1 MPDLSTVDSSRK
13 MRLKVISCRVFSRP
27 IMALAAVSPHQI
39 DLDFIGRFLHQNPDH
54 LGGFLQKKINSA
66 LSRSFDAVI
75 LGYGLCGNA
84 TAGLEAGDI
93 PLVIPLVHDCVAMF
107 LGSHARYM
115 EEFEKEPGTF
125 WYIPEYL
132 ETRDSGCSSQWN
144 PGHPLDF
151 SAEKRCTESEN
162 KYSEDNVEYIREE
175 MSAWK
180 KRYNRAVLLETGA
193 ETRAGLEE
201 EVTRESVRNH
211 WEFVRMKGSFRL
223 FEKLVNG
230 PWDEEFL
237 VLQPGEKVPLI
248 LNSKS

>member
-13 MRLKVISCRVFSRP
+13 MRLKVISCRVFSWP
-27 IMALAAVSPHQI
+27 IMALAAVSRHQI
-39 DLDFIGRFLHQNPDH
+39 DLEFIGKFLHENPGH
-54 LGGFLQKKINSA
+54 FGGVLQEKISCT
-66 LSRSFDAVI
+66 LSRSYDAVI

-84 TAGLEAGDI
+84 TAGLEAGGI
-93 PLVIPLVHDCVAMF
+93 PLVIPRVHDCVAMF

-115 EEFEKEPGTF
+115 EEFKKEPGTF

-132 ETRDSGCSSQWN
+132 DTRNSECCSQWN
-144 PGHPLDF
+144 PGHPLDS
-151 SAEKRCTESEN
+151 SAEQSCTESDE
-162 KYSEDNVEYIREE
+162 KYSEDNVVYIREK

-193 ETRAGLEE
+193 EARAGLEE
-201 EVTRESVRNH
+201 EVAQESVRNH
-211 WEFVRMKGSFRL
+211 WEFVRMKGSLRL

-248 LNSKS
+248 LNSDS